1 MAYLAPAGTKVSLG
15 DIAGGVLGSTFGR
28 ADASRDSLVAALERL
43 SGLPHVWPVSSGRAA
58 MVLILEAMHDLARQ
72 SPAATRDEVIVPAY
86 TCYSVPAA
94 IERAG
99 LKPRLCDVDPTT
111 LGIDVDALARHDF
124 SRTLGVISANLYGVP
139 NDLERLEQLCRERG
153 ALLLDDSAQSLGARL
168 GARAVGAFGD
178 AGLYSFDKGKIIST
192 MQGGAIVC
200 REGPLAAAVA
210 RRVAALPASAPAE
223 AFGNFAK
230 LVVYSVFLR
239 PGLYG
244 LIRALPF
251 TGLGQTPYETR
262 YPITTLTRF
271 QSNVAARLLG
281 RLDSLND
288 ARRVN
293 AARLEAALTDLP
305 GVTLP
310 SRPAGALPVFAR
322 FPLRIAD
329 AARRAAA
336 LARLDAAGIGATA
349 SYPSALCDVPEV
361 ATKLPAADRDCP
373 GARAV
378 AASIL
383 TLPTHAYCPPDLAAR
398 VREILAQVLA

>member
-1 MAYLAPAGTKVSLG
+1 VSYLAPAGTKVSLA
-15 DIAGGVLGSTFGR
+15 DIAGGVFGG
-28 ADASRDSLVAALERL
+28 AHASPAALAAALRDL
-43 SGLPHVWPVSSGRAA
+43 SGLPHAWPVSSGRAA
-58 MVLILEAMHDLARQ
+58 MVLILEAMRD
-72 SPAATRDEVIVPAY
+72 AAAAPGGRDEIIVPAY

-99 LKPRLCDVDPTT
+99 LKPRLCDVDPGT
-111 LGIDVDALARHDF
+111 LGIDVAALARRDF
-124 SRTLGVISANLYGVP
+124 SRTLGVISANLYGIP
-139 NDLERLEQLCRERG
+139 NDLENLERLCRERG
-153 ALLLDDSAQSLGARL
+153 AFLLDDSAQALGARL
-168 GARAVGAFGD
+168 GTRAVGSFGD

-200 REGPLAAAVA
+200 RAGPLAAALAQRVA
-210 RRVAALPASAPAE
+210 RLPASAPAE

-230 LVVYSVFLR
+230 LVVYSIFLR

-271 QSNVAARLLG
+271 QSNVAARLMS
-281 RLDSLND
+281 RLDALN
-288 ARRVN
+288 ATRRAN
-293 AARLEAALTDLP
+293 AGKLEGALRDLP
-305 GVTLP
+305 GLEIP
-310 SRPAGALPVFAR
+310 ARPAGAHAVFAR
-322 FPLRIAD
+322 YPLRFRD
-329 AARRAAA
+329 ASRRAAA
-336 LARLDAAGIGATA
+336 IAQLDAAGIGATA
-349 SYPSALCDVPEV
+349 SYPQALCDVPEV
-361 ATKLPAADRDCP
+361 AAKLPATDRDCP

-398 VREILAQVLA
+398 VRGILAPVLA

>member
-1 MAYLAPAGTKVSLG
+1 VSYLAPAGTPVALA
-15 DIAGGVLGSTFGR
+15 DIAGGVFGGAR
-28 ADASRDSLVAALERL
+28 ASPAALEAALRGL
-43 SGLPHVWPVSSGRAA
+43 SGLPHAWPVSSGRAA
-58 MVLILEAMHDLARQ
+58 MVLMLEAMRDV
-72 SPAATRDEVIVPAY
+72 AAAGPMRGRDEIVVPAY

-99 LKPRLCDVDPTT
+99 LKPRLCDVDPAT
-111 LGIDVDALARHDF
+111 LGLDVAALARRDF
-124 SRTLGVISANLYGVP
+124 SRTLGVISANLYGIP
-139 NDLERLEQLCRERG
+139 NDLENLERLCRERG
-153 ALLLDDSAQSLGARL
+153 AFLLDDSAQSLGARL
-168 GARAVGAFGD
+168 GFRAVGSFGD

-200 REGPLAAAVA
+200 REGPLAAAIA
-210 RRVAALPASAPAE
+210 RRVAQLPASAPAE

-230 LVVYSVFLR
+230 LVVYSIFLR

-271 QSNVAARLLG
+271 QSNVAARLMG
-281 RLDSLND
+281 RLDELND
-288 ARRVN
+288 TRRAN
-293 AARLEAALTDLP
+293 AEKLETALRDLP
-305 GVTLP
+305 GLEIP
-310 SRPAGALPVFAR
+310 ARAAGARAVFAR
-322 FPLRIAD
+322 YPLRVGD
-329 AARRAAA
+329 PARRAAA

-349 SYPSALCDVPEV
+349 SYPQALCDVPEV
-361 ATKLPAADRDCP
+361 AARLPAADLDCP

-398 VREILAQVLA
+398 VRAILAEVLS